1 LFLPRTLII
10 AASLGTELA
19 GLQQEV
25 EGKAYPKRD
34 WPQVEFHLL
43 GVGPERS
50 GASTAQILASRR
62 DVDGVLLLGIAG
74 GLDPELETGSV
85 VLAERYAMGPGADG
99 DDPVLAADENMR
111 RMAGQAA
118 AGLGMPTCH
127 GASVTVDHLVREPR
141 EREELRRI
149 YDADSVNMEDYRA
162 AAAAANAG
170 VPFLSVRVVLD
181 PASQRL
187 PAYLEELSR
196 AKYGI
201 FTKVLAMPWR
211 IPALWGLKNQLM
223 LCRTVITRLG
233 VAYLEQQSE
242 RMAAYQE
249 QAAAQAPY

>member
-1 LFLPRTLII
+1 MPRTLIV

-50 GASTAQILASRR
+50 GASTAQMLESRR

-74 GLDPELETGSV
+74 GLDPRLETGSV
-85 VLAERYAMGPGADG
+85 VLAERYAMSTGADG
-99 DDPVLAADENMR
+99 DDPVLAADEDMR
-111 RMAGQAA
+111 RMAGRAA
-118 AGLGMPTCH
+118 AGLGMPTYH
-127 GASVTVDHLVREPR
+127 GTSVTVGHLVREPR
-141 EREELRRI
+141 ERDELRRI
-149 YDADSVNMEDYRA
+149 YDADSVNMEDYRT

-211 IPALWGLKNQLM
+211 IPTLWGLKNQLM
-223 LCRTVITRLG
+223 LCRTIITRLG

-249 QAAAQAPY
+249 QAVARAPY